1 MATDNATAAGNDAIF
16 SLEQMRSA
24 YEHRALWLHYL
35 AEKAVEDGENGP
47 LHQAIR
53 KCGLYHA
60 DVRFA
65 PFTSMDDFDEVFQS
79 EPAKSVFEMETIE
92 KDEDTL
98 SIDFHY
104 CPLVEAWK
112 KLGLPQDEIS
122 ALCDIA
128 MDGDRGII
136 EGLGCLKFDLPK
148 TIANGDDVCQIRI
161 TRK

>member
-1 MATDNATAAGNDAIF
+1 
-16 SLEQMRSA
+16 
-24 YEHRALWLHYL
+24 
-35 AEKAVEDGENGP
+35 
-47 LHQAIR
+47 
-53 KCGLYHA
+53 
-60 DVRFA
+60 
-65 PFTSMDDFDEVFQS
+65 
-79 EPAKSVFEMETIE
+79 METIE
-92 KDEDTL
+92 KDDDTL

-136 EGLGCLKFDLPK
+136 EGPGCLKFDLPK